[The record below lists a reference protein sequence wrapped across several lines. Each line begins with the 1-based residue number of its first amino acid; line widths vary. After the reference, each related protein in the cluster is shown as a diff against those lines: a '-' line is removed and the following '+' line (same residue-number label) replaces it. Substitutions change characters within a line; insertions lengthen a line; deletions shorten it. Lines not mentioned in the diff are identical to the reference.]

1 MATKR
6 IDIRIYGGKLSVTAG
21 DQGYI
26 MIKKLDDDRYLAVT
40 ASWKIIIGKEETY
53 INCSSKAIK
62 KKNKFRI
69 QTRSGS
75 LFLYNSTHNWYW
87 YFRKIGLQSIL
98 DQYKI
103 DTIVSVENNEPI
115 TLDAYFSY
123 IDGKYRECGLI
134 KNPTLKYYGDNVSVD
149 VSIDLLMEGDIAI
162 GSAIISFDDFVIVEY
177 LRNHRKIYTHNEIR
191 VEDLYN
197 NLRLKNIKFKSILGD
212 IKNEKSN

>member
-6 IDIRIYGGKLSVTAG
+6 IDIRIAGGKLDVSAG

-40 ASWKIIIGKEETY
+40 ASWKIIIGRRETF

-75 LFLYNSTHNWYW
+75 LFLYNSTNNWYW
-87 YFRKIGLQSIL
+87 YFRDIGLQYIL
-98 DQYKI
+98 DRYKI
-103 DTIVSVENNEPI
+103 DTIIRVENNEPT
-115 TLDAYFSY
+115 TLEAYFSY
-123 IDGKYRECGLI
+123 NNGEYGECKLI
-134 KNPTLKYYGDNVSVD
+134 KNPTLKYYGDNVSVS
-149 VSIDLLMEGDIAI
+149 VSIDLLMDGDKAL
-162 GSAIISFDDFVIVEY
+162 GTATISFGDFVIVEY
-177 LRNHRKIYTHNEIR
+177 LRNHRKIYTHNDIR

-197 NLRLKNIKFKSILGD
+197 NNRLDNIKFKSILGD
-212 IKNEKSN
+212 LQNEK